1 MFVHAKQCLLSAA
14 CFLPTAGYTSH
25 PQHNILKTQSRS
37 SFQERPPIG
46 SVELGLF
53 KLTTKG
59 KSDDKSIATNQWS
72 PSSRWL
78 SWPPHCDM
86 KHTHTGRQKMTMRE
100 LISKWENQM
109 YVECLQQSCIQNTV
123 DYSLTQQANS
133 DVHEGTSTLKV
144 NEKQW
149 ESAWREGQSQ

>member
-1 MFVHAKQCLLSAA
+1 
-14 CFLPTAGYTSH
+14 
-25 PQHNILKTQSRS
+25 
-37 SFQERPPIG
+37 
-46 SVELGLF
+46 
-53 KLTTKG
+53 
-59 KSDDKSIATNQWS
+59 
-72 PSSRWL
+72 
-78 SWPPHCDM
+78 
-86 KHTHTGRQKMTMRE
+86 MTMRE